1 MTPAHRNHTRNRR
14 PSKIHIA
21 GELLITLGVLLGLFV
36 VWQLWWTNLEANT
49 VHERSVLEMSRRFD
63 EPLRSRETTSPGGNP
78 AVASAPAYGQEIGI
92 IYIPRFGPDYARP
105 VIEGTGADVLDT
117 LGIGHY
123 PGTAMPGDTGN
134 VALAGHRQT
143 NGKVFD
149 LIHTLETGDH
159 IHLRTAQGY
168 YTYTVTSQQIVAP
181 THTQVIAP
189 NPENPQAE
197 PERRLL
203 TLTTCHP
210 RYGDAERYIVHAE
223 LETWRPTQ
231 TGPPPEIAAV
241 VDAHTT
247 KE

>member
-1 MTPAHRNHTRNRR
+1 MTHL
-14 PSKIHIA
+14 A
-21 GELLITLGVLLGLFV
+21 GELLITVGALLGLFLL
-36 VWQLWWTNLEANT
+36 WQLWWTNIEANS
-49 VHERSVLEMSRRFD
+49 VHEQ
-63 EPLRSRETTSPGGNP
+63 
-78 AVASAPAYGQEIGI
+78 AVAEMTERFNEPQRALDATSTGGDPVVATAPAYGQDIGI

-105 VIEGTGADVLDT
+105 VIEGTGPDVLDT

-123 PGTAMPGDTGN
+123 PDTAMPGDTGN
-134 VALAGHRQT
+134 FSLAGHRQT

-168 YTYTVTSQQIVAP
+168 YTYTVISHKIVAP

-189 NPENPQAE
+189 NPENPQAA
-197 PERRLL
+197 PEQRLL
-203 TLTTCHP
+203 TLTSCHP

-223 LETWRPTQ
+223 LGAWRPTQ
-231 TGPPPEIAAV
+231 TGPPPEIATIVA
-241 VDAHTT
+241 AHTS